1 MENYFNQVMTD
12 AYTLLTSKRVN
23 WPYELDNDQKI
34 QFMENVIKYF
44 SELEDYQKCNTIQK
58 KLNSFNKRNRKSYGK
73 QSKNRD

>member
-23 WPYELDNDQKI
+23 WPYELDNDQKV

-44 SELEDYQKCNTIQK
+44 SDLEDYQKCSLIQK
-58 KLNSFNKRNRKSYGK
+58 KLDSFNKRNKN
-73 QSKNRD
+73 SKKPKI

>member
-12 AYTLLTSKRVN
+12 AYRLLTSKRVN

>member
-23 WPYELDNDQKI
+23 WPYELDNDQKV

-44 SELEDYQKCNTIQK
+44 SDLEDYQKCSLIQK
-58 KLNSFNKRNRKSYGK
+58 KLDSFNKRNKKKSYE
-73 QSKNRD
+73 

>member
-23 WPYELDNDQKI
+23 WPYELDNDQKV

-44 SELEDYQKCNTIQK
+44 SDLEDYQKCSLIQT
-58 KLNSFNKRNRKSYGK
+58 KLDSFNKRNKKSYGK
-73 QSKNRD
+73 QNKDRH